1 MTVDTLPGRKEGTV
15 TRLLPWLALLA
26 LLAACR
32 AGGERVAATTVPFTT
47 RAASTPAARAA
58 AGELVPR
65 RTARFAIALPASWQE
80 LALSAEA
87 IQQAAREAE
96 GRNTH
101 LAVVLRSLLEG
112 ERYKQMEYFAF
123 DSATADSV
131 NVLRAPIAPGTTAAQ
146 VLEQV
151 RQALPRTVPGVRVT
165 DGRAD
170 LRVHGR
176 EAALVEYELQVFQPG
191 VGMQTY
197 QGVQVY
203 VLDGE
208 AVYVISVNGP
218 AGEGFTALAGRI
230 AETFEPLP

>member
-1 MTVDTLPGRKEGTV
+1 M
-15 TRLLPWLALLA
+15 TRLLPLLALVP

-32 AGGERVAATTVPFTT
+32 TSGEPSAATAVPFTT
-47 RAASTPAARAA
+47 RAAVTPAARSATA
-58 AGELVPR
+58 DLVPR
-65 RTARFAIALPASWQE
+65 RTARFTLALPAGWRE
-80 LALSAEA
+80 LSLTAEA

-96 GRNTH
+96 GRNPR
-101 LAVVLRSLLEG
+101 LAVVLRSLLDG

-123 DSATADSV
+123 DPATADSV
-131 NVLRAPIAPGTTAAQ
+131 NVLRAAVAPGATAAQ

-151 RQALPRTVPGVRVT
+151 RQALPQTVPGVRVT

-170 LRVHGR
+170 LQVHGR
-176 EAALVEYELQVFQPG
+176 EAALVEYEVQVLQPG
-191 VGMQTY
+191 AGMQTY

-208 AVYVISVNGP
+208 ALHVISVNGP
-218 AGEGFTALAGRI
+218 AGEGFTALAKRI

>member
-1 MTVDTLPGRKEGTV
+1 VP
-15 TRLLPWLALLA
+15 RLLPLVALVPLIV
-26 LLAACR
+26 ACR
-32 AGGERVAATTVPFTT
+32 AHGERAAATAVPFTT
-47 RAASTPAARAA
+47 RVAATPAARVAA
-58 AGELVPR
+58 VELVPR
-65 RTARFAIALPASWQE
+65 RTARFTLALPAGWQE
-80 LALSAEA
+80 VALSAEA

-96 GRNTH
+96 GRNVH
-101 LAVVLRSLLEG
+101 LVVVLRSLLEG

-123 DSATADSV
+123 DPATADSV

-151 RQALPRTVPGVRVT
+151 RQALPQTVPGVRVT

-176 EAALVEYELQVFQPG
+176 AAALVEYELRVLQPG